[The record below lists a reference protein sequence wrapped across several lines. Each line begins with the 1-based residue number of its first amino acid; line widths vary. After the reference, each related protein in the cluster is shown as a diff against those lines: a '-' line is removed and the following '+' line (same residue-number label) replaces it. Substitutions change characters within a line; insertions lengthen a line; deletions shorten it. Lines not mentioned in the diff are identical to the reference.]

1 MRDGVSRVFHDPGSF
16 GAANS
21 VSPNGNHVASAH
33 EDRIVRI
40 WDMRAGQFV
49 GALRGHTNWV
59 RSVTFMPDWLVAA
72 REAGRGWFN
81 KA

>member
-21 VSPNGNHVASAH
+21 VSLSSNGNHVASAH

-49 GALRGHTNWV
+49 TLRGHYELGAKCGFHAGLV
-59 RSVTFMPDWLVAA
+59 SGSEGGRSRMV
-72 REAGRGWFN
+72 
-81 KA
+81 